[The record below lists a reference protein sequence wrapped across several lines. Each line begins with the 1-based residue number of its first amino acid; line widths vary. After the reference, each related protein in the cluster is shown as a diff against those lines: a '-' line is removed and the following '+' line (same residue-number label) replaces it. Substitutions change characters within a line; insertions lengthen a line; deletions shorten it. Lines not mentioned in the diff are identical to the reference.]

1 MRNSSN
7 TSDLLHV
14 SSGHRML
21 AGSIRVSLL
30 VGYSR
35 LTGVLVCSAV
45 IFSPHPEMLL
55 LVAGR
60 KQKIGFFQS
69 RNFSTLIIKNI
80 GYYI

>member
-7 TSDLLHV
+7 TSDLLH
-14 SSGHRML
+14 

-45 IFSPHPEMLL
+45 ISPPPPPPEMLL

-60 KQKIGFFQS
+60 KQKIE
-69 RNFSTLIIKNI
+69 
-80 GYYI
+80 